1 MSKILDQIRQAILSS
16 GKTQYRISVETKIS
30 RSRLSKLMKGKL
42 GLSIEALEELAEYLG
57 LEITIHPKKK
67 G

>member
-1 MSKILDQIRQAILSS
+1 
-16 GKTQYRISVETKIS
+16 
-30 RSRLSKLMKGKL
+30 MKGKL